1 MESKSILTQKQSA
14 FLDKIGHNDFFV
26 KNFYLTGGTA
36 LSAYYLK
43 HRISDDL
50 DFFSVNPI
58 IEVLIIIFSELAKSP
73 PIMLIL
79 YFFAAEFIPL

>member
-36 LSAYYLK
+36 LAAFYLR
-43 HRISDDL
+43 HRHSEGL
-50 DFFSVNPI
+50 DFFSEKERNASCRFNK
-58 IEVLIIIFSELAKSP
+58 EGAD
-73 PIMLIL
+73 
-79 YFFAAEFIPL
+79 